1 MADPV
6 KVSDGKLLYDP
17 MFAKKPELDW
27 KDSENKGIFGK
38 AIFKKVLFIIVLIL
52 AIAGALFF
60 SFSSLSKARYEFTP
74 LENGTYKLNAFHGQK
89 TDTVLNID
97 FVRDEESVPDES
109 KVVSSVRQYTITG
122 NDTLQFIFVS
132 KDVADIEKTAFYY
145 CTALNAIYVDP
156 ANENYAD
163 IDGVLYKKENGVITE
178 AVFCPQQHTRY
189 MVALALGDEVPADS
203 AAASKL
209 AEKFLNEEYINTL
222 TTVIDDEN
230 SKVGK
235 TFTVPETVTKI
246 DRLCFAYC
254 DKFVEVKLPA
264 GLKEIETMAF
274 FKCSGL
280 ETLDLPDTL
289 EVIGSDA
296 FTKCGKI
303 TYLYIPENVKSIG
316 HHAFS
321 ECGGVEKVYMAAENL
336 DGIETGENWLPQYR
350 KTFMKNREIVFS
362 AERGVK

>member
-1 MADPV
+1 MDDPV

-27 KDSENKGIFGK
+27 KDNEEKGVLGK
-38 AIFKKVLFIIVLIL
+38 AIIKKVLFIIVLAV
-52 AIAGALFF
+52 AIGGSLFF
-60 SFSSLSKARYEFTP
+60 SFSSISKARYEFAP
-74 LENGTYKLNAFHGQK
+74 LDGGTYKLNAFHGQK
-89 TDTVLNID
+89 VDTVLNID
-97 FVRDEESVPDES
+97 FVRDENSVPDET
-109 KVVSSVRQYTITG
+109 KPVTAVRKFTVTG
-122 NDTLQFIFVS
+122 NDTLQFIFIS

-145 CTALNAIYVDP
+145 CTALNAIFVDP
-156 ANENYAD
+156 ANENYASV
-163 IDGVLYKKENGVITE
+163 DGVLYKKENGVITE
-178 AVFCPQQHTRY
+178 AVLCPQQHTRY
-189 MVALALGDEVPADS
+189 MVALALGDEAPADAE
-203 AAASKL
+203 AAAKL
-209 AEKFLNEEYINTL
+209 AEKFLNDDYLNTL

-235 TFTVPETVTKI
+235 TFVLPETVTKI
-246 DRLCFAYC
+246 DQLCFAYC

-274 FKCSGL
+274 FKCSGM
-280 ETLDLPDTL
+280 ETADLPDTL

-296 FTKCGKI
+296 FTKCSKI

>member
-1 MADPV
+1 MDEPA

-27 KDSENKGIFGK
+27 KDSEKNGIFGK

-97 FVRDEESVPDES
+97 FVRDEESVPDET
-109 KVVSSVRQYTITG
+109 KVVSAIRKYTVTG

-189 MVALALGDEVPADS
+189 MTALGLGDEVPADS
-203 AAASKL
+203 AEAAKL

-246 DRLCFAYC
+246 DQLCFAYC

-274 FKCSGL
+274 FKCSGM
-280 ETLDLPDTL
+280 EALDLPDSL

-350 KTFMKNREIVFS
+350 KTFMKNRDIEFS

>member
-6 KVSDGKLLYDP
+6 KVSEGKLLYDP